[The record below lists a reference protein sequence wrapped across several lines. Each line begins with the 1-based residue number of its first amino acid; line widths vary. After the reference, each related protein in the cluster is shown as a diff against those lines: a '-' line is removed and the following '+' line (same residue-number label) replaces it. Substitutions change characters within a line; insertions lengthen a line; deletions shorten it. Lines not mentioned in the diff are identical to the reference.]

1 MITLGFE
8 DEQPFLDAEI
18 DGKKERNFFTVEQA
32 EQTARILL
40 GWVANTNKKTM
51 IVIAGEKNFNKE
63 NKDNDSK

>member
-1 MITLGFE
+1 MINLGFE
-8 DEQPFLDAEI
+8 NGQPFLDAEI
-18 DGKKERNFFTVEQA
+18 DNKKERNFFTVEQA

-40 GWVANTNKKTM
+40 EWVANTNKKTM